1 MGEGRG
7 VATAPQPASRPMR
20 LQHRER
26 IRRHSCRLR
35 MTTWTAPTRRLPTP
49 SPSSSC
55 RTRSLPRVE
64 GTTGRE
70 SQCLCHCRHRD
81 QVPPRRQGPRRGPAS
96 VGQLWQ
102 ELAYMCDEYDHLRAT
117 RPSTSFQVFV
127 STIVAVIG
135 IQQRDRPHP
144 PVVVP
149 PVMWRAWS
157 ELELAG
163 LLLTTKF
170 GKS

>member
-1 MGEGRG
+1 
-7 VATAPQPASRPMR
+7 
-20 LQHRER
+20 
-26 IRRHSCRLR
+26 
-35 MTTWTAPTRRLPTP
+35 MTTWTAPTRRLLMP

-70 SQCLCHCRHRD
+70 SQCLCHCCHRD
-81 QVPPRRQGPRRGPAS
+81 HVPPRRQGPRRGPAS
-96 VGQLWQ
+96 VGHLRQ
-102 ELAYMCDEYDHLRAT
+102 ELAHMCDEYDRLRAT

-135 IQQRDRPHP
+135 VQQRDRPHP

-149 PVMWRAWS
+149 PVMRRVWS